1 MKIKEE
7 FKKIGKYFP
16 FVILS
21 ALFQSIALTSF
32 SVPGNIYSSGIMG
45 LSRLTSDI
53 LLDFFNIKFEYT
65 IFYIVANCIL
75 AIIVF
80 KHIGKL
86 FTALSLLQTALVS
99 ILASLIKP
107 MINVEEVLLLSIFGG
122 IINGF
127 GTSLALTHNASTGGL
142 DFLSIYLSNKYHRS
156 MWNLIFGFNC
166 LLIIA
171 TGLIYGWGRALYSII
186 FQFCSTQVVN
196 RMHKRYTS
204 QTITIIT
211 SIPDEVSNAIFN
223 TVRHGITEIKAVGAY
238 KKAETTMLY
247 TVVNS
252 FQTDDVVK
260 AILNVDPKAFINVQN
275 TQLVIGNYYQ
285 KPLD

>member
-99 ILASLIKP
+99 ILASFIKP

-166 LLIIA
+166 LLIIV
-171 TGLIYGWGRALYSII
+171 TGLIYGWERALYSII

-223 TVRHGITEIKAVGAY
+223 TVRHGITEIKVVGAY
-238 KKAETTMLY
+238 KKTETTMLY